1 MNTKTKQT
9 ETNRR
14 AKAHQ
19 AHGSGKQG
27 QPPRKHRGEA
37 KHHEQELIETRMFR

>member
-14 AKAHQ
+14 AQTRQ
-19 AHGSGKQG
+19 AHGSGKQS
-27 QPPRKHRGEA
+27 QPPKQHQGEA